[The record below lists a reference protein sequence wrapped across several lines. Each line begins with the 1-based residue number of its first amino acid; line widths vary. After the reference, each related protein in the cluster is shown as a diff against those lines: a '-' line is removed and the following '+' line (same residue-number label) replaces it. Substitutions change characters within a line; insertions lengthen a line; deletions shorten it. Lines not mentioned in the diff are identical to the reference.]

1 MCSWDTVTEDVF
13 SRQRK
18 LLVVLY
24 KHLAR
29 HHLICFRNSNLFEEK
44 TEEIVQRQAPRMKGG
59 IGVSLE
65 KA

>member
-18 LLVVLY
+18 LLVVLQ

-29 HHLICFRNSNLFEEK
+29 YHLICFRNSNLFEEK
-44 TEEIVQRQAPRMKGG
+44 IEEIVQRQAPSMKGG